1 MTILN
6 VCMNKIIRL
15 INIVWWKNTDIPLI
29 PPPIS
34 SSDILPVTGH
44 LSLMPLSHNQII
56 CQTAGHVY
64 FLSAPGLVHTNSLSA
79 DTKYRCQKKKKRKN
93 RKENSQIGNAMQYRI
108 LSFLFACFWS
118 IFFSFVSIY
127 KYFCLEVVSQ
137 WA

>member
-15 INIVWWKNTDIPLI
+15 INIVWWKATDFSLF

-56 CQTAGHVY
+56 CQTAGYVY
-64 FLSAPGLVHTNSLSA
+64 FLSAPELVHTNSLSA
-79 DTKYRCQKKKKRKN
+79 DTKYRCQKKKKK
-93 RKENSQIGNAMQYRI
+93 KENSRIGNAMHYRI
-108 LSFLFACFWS
+108 LCFLFACFLL
-118 IFFSFVSIY
+118 IFFFVSIY
-127 KYFCLEVVSQ
+127 KYFCLEMVSQ